1 MVNVQAE
8 PVCSD
13 SPPDQGNILQS
24 KEEDS
29 DIDIEVDD
37 ATICTT
43 TEEVDGIKA
52 THAGSGK
59 IKLDISNT
67 DISTTGKSANG
78 ILGQHTGTGD
88 IEITVRDGASITTRN
103 TEDGGGT
110 VRGIYA
116 EHEGSGKIRLDV
128 SKTTI
133 VAEGRNADG
142 IYGRHITTGTGD
154 VEIDV
159 RDVHITV
166 DGPFAHGVHATHA
179 GSGKI
184 KLDIRNTDIMTT
196 GMVTE
201 GILGYHT
208 KTGTGDVEID
218 VRNGTVGTA
227 GTRAHGISGW
237 HQGSGDIK
245 IDVRNAKV
253 VTAGG
258 DARGIFGDISIPRVD
273 LAGDI
278 DIDMRGGS
286 VKTSGEYSYGIQG
299 RQQGSGS
306 IAIDMQGGSIETSGE
321 YSYGIYGLQIG
332 SGNIAIDMRG
342 GSIETS
348 GTNSHGIRAILPGP
362 PASRRITVRT
372 SGRVDARGAGASGV
386 QIGRVENSDAS
397 LAAAFD
403 TASRLRQQ
411 TVVVNGRVHG
421 GSGKDAAGI
430 YLAGGGHVVIGARGS
445 VGADSGIAILATG
458 GIGLKPRLRLR
469 VDMDLAGRRLAEVI
483 GDDWIVND
491 GGRTTI
497 YINDV
502 KLHDADTGV
511 TGLSA
516 PNGARNVRIRAKGV
530 KVTRNDNGLLTITD
544 SVNGIVADRDFSAM
558 DMIEEHAPVTPS
570 QPPPAPVDPTP
581 TTPTDPTPTTPTD
594 PTVMDMIEEHAPRA
608 AVYEVLPG
616 FLLDLDAAIEADR
629 IARTDSPAWVRVA
642 GGKGAYTPDRASV
655 DAEFNFR
662 RYSVEAG
669 IDIELSENAKGS
681 ISVRSVQGSAD
692 VTAPNGGGKI
702 EARGFGVA
710 SSVVAD
716 LSNAW
721 YARGRFALTDYTLDT
736 ASDMLGRLKTDSGAQ
751 AASLELEIGKR
762 IELGERMRLVPFGWG
777 THSTLDMDAFTD
789 SVNARVSRVDHS
801 RSMGGLGMAVE
812 TVRAAKNGNLSLRGS
827 LGMEKTLS
835 GTQTSVEVSGEELST
850 RSDRARPT
858 LGVTGLYRWD
868 RFSLEAVL
876 STAGLGTGDTQHA
889 GSVKFGFKF

>member
-154 VEIDV
+154 VE
-159 RDVHITV
+159 
-166 DGPFAHGVHATHA
+166 
-179 GSGKI
+179 
-184 KLDIRNTDIMTT
+184 
-196 GMVTE
+196 
-201 GILGYHT
+201 
-208 KTGTGDVEID
+208 
-218 VRNGTVGTA
+218 
-227 GTRAHGISGW
+227 
-237 HQGSGDIK
+237 

-581 TTPTDPTPTTPTD
+581 TTPTDPT
-594 PTVMDMIEEHAPRA
+594 VMDMIEEHAPRA